1 VTAYGG
7 PGWGAPVYWRPPKL
21 YRPART
27 PAIVAVCLI
36 AAGMAG
42 SIVQCLLVWQQ
53 YGELKRII
61 YGLSSSA
68 EVDRWAQTLEA
79 SAHVYDLS
87 GWVLFAAGVG
97 FLVWLWRVRENA
109 EALNPAS
116 PHRLSPGWVIG
127 GWVCPVVQFWYP
139 LQILEDIE
147 RASRPPARPGTVED
161 RPNPALRHLWWAAWV
176 GYWSVLIAGSVA
188 ALLVGIVGLVRL
200 GRQLDSD
207 LEPDV
212 YQAQEFL
219 IGLTRSIAIG
229 STVATGLLLVSGALM
244 ALIIRRITQAQAE
257 LAASVASAPPPLWQP
272 PPPPGFPTYVDPP
285 RPG

>member
-1 VTAYGG
+1 VAYVG
-7 PGWGAPVYWRPPKL
+7 PGWGGPGYVWRPPKL

-27 PAIVAVCLI
+27 PAIVAICLI
-36 AAGMAG
+36 VAGMAG
-42 SIVQCLLVWQQ
+42 SILQCLLVWRQ
-53 YGELKRII
+53 YADLKRII

-68 EVDRWAQTLEA
+68 EVDRWADTLES

-87 GWVLFAAGVG
+87 GWVLFAAGIG

-127 GWVCPVVQFWYP
+127 AWVCPVVQFWYP

-147 RASRPPARPGTVED
+147 LAGRPRARPGQVED
-161 RPNPALRHLWWAAWV
+161 RPNRALRNLWWSAWV
-176 GYWSVLIAGSVA
+176 GYWSVLIVGSVA
-188 ALLVGIVGLVRL
+188 ALLVGLVGLVRL
-200 GRQLDSD
+200 GRQLENDV
-207 LEPDV
+207 EPDV

-219 IGLTRSIAIG
+219 IGLIRSIAIG
-229 STVATGLLLVSGALM
+229 STVATALLVASGALM
-244 ALIIRRITQAQAE
+244 ALLIRRITQAQADQ
-257 LAASVASAPPPLWQP
+257 AGAGPPVTWQP